1 MPWPYVEPMYKFH
14 GISDM
19 MQPDVE
25 TSLATV
31 FRHDPKWPQVNEAK
45 PQLTSPPDNS
55 GITQT
60 SKEILIVIASHQVN
74 DSPELDLPLSHVHPR
89 CSRAVKS
96 IWKPLPQTH
105 T

>member
-31 FRHDPKWPQVNEAK
+31 FSHDPKWPQVNEAK
-45 PQLTSPPDNS
+45 PRLTSPPDNS
-55 GITQT
+55 GIQT
-60 SKEILIVIASHQVN
+60 SEEVPIAI
-74 DSPELDLPLSHVHPR
+74 
-89 CSRAVKS
+89 AKS
-96 IWKPLPQTH
+96 SGQ
-105 T
+105 